1 MTNNIESRTEDRL
14 ILNDNKTDIVIY
26 IIISVCFIIL
36 ALYILLNSYYNNQ
49 DDSLLFYGKFLLY
62 LGIFSLLFRICEL
75 NTKSYVII
83 DKKLRCV
90 IIGNSVER
98 RTIPFADI
106 KTIKI
111 VSDYDD
117 DFGYFYTLFLVTN
130 RRSELVFETS
140 NETEIEKIADI
151 ICELSGKGI
160 VS

>member
-14 ILNDNKTDIVIY
+14 ILNDNKTEIIIY
-26 IIISVCFIIL
+26 IIISFCFIIL
-36 ALYILLNSYYNNQ
+36 ALYILLNIYYNNQ
-49 DDSLLFYGKFLLY
+49 DDSLLFYGKFLSY
-62 LGIFSLLFRICEL
+62 LGIFSLIFRICEL
-75 NTKSYVII
+75 RTKSYVII

-90 IIGNSVER
+90 LIGDSLGR
-98 RTIPFADI
+98 RTIPFTDI

-111 VSDYDD
+111 VSDHDD
-117 DFGYFYTLFLVTN
+117 EFGSLYTLFLVTN

-140 NETEIEKIADI
+140 NETEIEEIADI